1 MNISKKTKYFINK
14 SQNQLRT
21 AKKTAYRIQ
30 QYNNYLIDNYIESV
44 DNGNPKKPTQ
54 SMLWAE
60 VSVLMKPAVYSN
72 YQKIINSKYT
82 SDTAFFK
89 SLIRDKAQKDL
100 NRAVE
105 NQVNRI
111 AKNVDYVEKTLKNFE
126 MPVKEYHK
134 MLDEQKNRSVANRR
148 QVMEDVAKARGDIL
162 ASEGLN
168 IPSDY
173 SYRDLNVL
181 SEQLLR
187 ESQSASEWEE
197 VQAMNDEA
205 ESNGKDK
212 VYSQKKWVWTGA
224 GKTTRHMEMESYPVI
239 DIDDTFQV
247 VDENTDT
254 LDEMLYPRD
263 TQGSF
268 ENVAGCVCEIEY
280 LDLNLFIILF
290 VVI

>member
-30 QYNNYLIDNYIESV
+30 QYNNYLIDEYIESV

-89 SLIRDKAQKDL
+89 SLIRNKAQKDL

-212 VYSQKKWVWTGA
+212 MYSQKKWVWTGA

-280 LDLNLFIILF
+280 LD
-290 VVI
+290 

>member
-72 YQKIINSKYT
+72 YQKIINNKYT

-89 SLIRDKAQKDL
+89 SLIRNKAQKDL

-280 LDLNLFIILF
+280 LD
-290 VVI
+290 

>member
-1 MNISKKTKYFINK
+1 MKTKYFINK
-14 SQNQLRT
+14 ADKNKKL
-21 AKKTAYRIQ
+21 AKKTAYKIQ
-30 QYNNYLIDNYIESV
+30 QYNNFVMDEYVKSV
-44 DNGNPKKPTQ
+44 DDGNPNKPTQ
-54 SMLWAE
+54 SMLWADL
-60 VSVLMKPAVYSN
+60 SVLMKPSVYSN

-82 SDTAFFK
+82 SDSAFNK
-89 SLIRDKAQKDL
+89 MLIRNKAEKDL
-100 NRAVE
+100 NRIVE
-105 NQVNRI
+105 SQVNRL
-111 AKNVDYVEKTLKNFE
+111 AKNVDYVETTLRNYE
-126 MPVKEYHK
+126 IPIQEYHK

-148 QVMEDVAKARGDIL
+148 QVIEDVAVARGDIL
-162 ASEGLN
+162 VSEGLN
-168 IPSDY
+168 IPSSY
-173 SYRDLNVL
+173 SYRDLDVL

-280 LDLNLFIILF
+280 LD
-290 VVI
+290 

>member
-89 SLIRDKAQKDL
+89 SLIRNKAQKDL

-280 LDLNLFIILF
+280 LD
-290 VVI
+290 